1 MESLESLA
9 GQLEAGKE
17 ALLDALAGCG
27 LDEFSWEGGGSSLRH
42 LLEGAVDA
50 LNLRFGRLVAAALGL
65 PPTPCIVP
73 AQLSSPREAAM
84 VLQVAHRRLLNLLH
98 LVGPQDLERAVVS
111 PEGERLTL
119 AQVLAQVVQ
128 AYRGWAE
135 EVRALR
141 KAYASLQGE
150 GDGH

>member
-1 MESLESLA
+1 
-9 GQLEAGKE
+9 
-17 ALLDALAGCG
+17 
-27 LDEFSWEGGGSSLRH
+27 
-42 LLEGAVDA
+42 
-50 LNLRFGRLVAAALGL
+50 
-65 PPTPCIVP
+65 
-73 AQLSSPREAAM
+73 M